1 MQVIETAET
10 LVRREGHHAESEAE
24 LREQLPPVE
33 ADSLAE
39 RLRSKFLEFMKEQAL
54 QVPGTQRLPGS
65 SEVLESI
72 IGKYKTLQGEQGQF
86 GATSMLLAIGAFV
99 GRLTVSGIRTVVQTI
114 KGAALGKWEQTNLGS
129 TIQSQRKQ
137 AFPSPKRGTETGSN
151 QLALTST
158 N

>member
-1 MQVIETAET
+1 MRASDAE
-10 LVRREGHHAESEAE
+10 
-24 LREQLPPVE
+24 
-33 ADSLAE
+33 
-39 RLRSKFLEFMKEQAL
+39 
-54 QVPGTQRLPGS
+54 RLPGS

-99 GRLTVSGIRTVVQTI
+99 GRLTVEGIRTALQTI
-114 KGAALGKWEQTNLGS
+114 NAGALKTWEQTNLGS

-137 AFPSPKRGTETGSN
+137 AFPSRNYGTKTGSP
-151 QLALTST
+151 QLMLTHA